1 MNPRAMLSA
10 GFTLLKLMYE
20 WSVNFHLDCRRLT
33 VADKQALIHFLRLHF
48 FIYNIMTPTGNR
60 EILELNSKTEKV
72 RGQERLTENEWY
84 YKSKA
89 LSKRMERHT

>member
-1 MNPRAMLSA
+1 MSGQLISFGMS
-10 GFTLLKLMYE
+10 KI
-20 WSVNFHLDCRRLT
+20 
-33 VADKQALIHFLRLHF
+33 VADKQALIYFLRLHL
-48 FIYNIMTPTGNR
+48 FIQNIITSTGNR

-89 LSKRMERHT
+89 LSKRMERQT

>member
-1 MNPRAMLSA
+1 MS
-10 GFTLLKLMYE
+10 KI
-20 WSVNFHLDCRRLT
+20 
-33 VADKQALIHFLRLHF
+33 VADKQALIYFLRLHL
-48 FIYNIMTPTGNR
+48 FIQNIITSTGNR

-89 LSKRMERHT
+89 LSKRMERQT